1 MQRITKSSCRSGNRV
16 FTAERVY
23 QRKLSYVAGKWF
35 RSVNLVFI
43 GEKFFPRNLSYIVG
57 KQFVVE
63 ILRFNSEE
71 GFISGKC
78 LYWKYGWPL
87 CATVVLETKTE

>member
-35 RSVNLVFI
+35 RSVNLVFT
-43 GEKFFPRNLSYIVG
+43 GEKFFSKEFIVYSV
-57 KQFVVE
+57 KTV
-63 ILRFNSEE
+63 R
-71 GFISGKC
+71 SGDF
-78 LYWKYGWPL
+78 
-87 CATVVLETKTE
+87 AF